1 MEAGGTSV
9 LASCLQ
15 LLAWTPEQL
24 AREINR
30 KCGPGTISPKA
41 PYNWLKGALPRRR
54 LPHIV
59 ATILSERLGEPITV
73 GALWPDHFPA
83 TARQARPSIVPAQRG
98 PAADPAPPEP
108 PTPDLSLPD
117 PLPAAVDWLLG
128 DDAAPPT
135 RSLGA
140 EIPPEALEILTARIR
155 QLRLL
160 DDSSHGGLVMDWAL
174 QDLRWARKMATDYA
188 YPVSTGIRLH
198 RIIAE
203 LAQLAGWLAAD
214 LGLERRSR
222 SCFLTA
228 LEAARTAGDHSL
240 AAYVIS
246 CMSYRATWS
255 GRGEEALR
263 LIRIARKGSAGEEPG
278 ITQAL
283 LATRQARAHAGLGDE
298 AGCRRALEEAAELS
312 QAGGPPADAPWA
324 YWLSPAV
331 MVADAG
337 RAWLEI
343 GRPRQA
349 EWHLQRG
356 IELLGDSQPRNRLL
370 HCASLAEARL
380 GRGEVDGAAEAAGD
394 ALDLTDTVTS
404 LRATA
409 RLSELR
415 GRFLRFD
422 SPAARRIV
430 QRTDDLL
437 RADRPQE
444 EDSPRAAS

>member
-15 LLAWTPEQL
+15 LLSWTPEQL

-30 KCGPGTISPKA
+30 KCGPGTISAKA

-54 LPHIV
+54 LPHVV
-59 ATILSERLGEPITV
+59 ATILSERLGEHITV
-73 GALWPDHFPA
+73 GALWPQHFPPS
-83 TARQARPSIVPAQRG
+83 ARQARPSLVPDPRG
-98 PAADPAPPEP
+98 ATSTGIPDPAPEP
-108 PTPDLSLPD
+108 PLPD

-128 DDAAPPT
+128 DENAPPA
-135 RSLGA
+135 RMRGA
-140 EIPPEALEILTARIR
+140 EIPVEALDMLTARIR

-174 QDLRWARKMATDYA
+174 QDLRWARKMAADYA
-188 YPVSTGIRLH
+188 YPASTGVRLH
-198 RIIAE
+198 GIIAE

-228 LEAARTAGDHSL
+228 LDAARTAGDRSL

-246 CMSYRATWS
+246 CMSYRAAWS

-298 AGCRRALEEAAELS
+298 TGCRRALEEAAELS

-349 EWHLQRG
+349 EWHLQHG

-380 GRGEVDGAAEAAGD
+380 ARGEVDGAAEAAGD

-422 SPAARRIV
+422 SAAARTIV

>member
-1 MEAGGTSV
+1 MDAGGTSV

-15 LLAWTPEQL
+15 HLAWTPEQL

-41 PYNWLKGALPRRR
+41 PYNWLKGSLPRRR
-54 LPHIV
+54 LPHVV
-59 ATILSERLGEPITV
+59 ASILSERLGETVTV
-73 GALWPDHFPA
+73 GELWPRHFPA
-83 TARQARPSIVPAQRG
+83 ATPAPAG
-98 PAADPAPPEP
+98 PPAPPVADVTAAAEAEAEA
-108 PTPDLSLPD
+108 LD
-117 PLPAAVDWLLG
+117 PLPAAVDWLVG
-128 DDAAPPT
+128 DDSPLPARAH
-135 RSLGA
+135 GA
-140 EIPPEALEILTARIR
+140 EIPDEALEILTARIR

-160 DDSSHGGLVMDWAL
+160 DDSARSRLVMDWAL
-174 QDLRWARKMATDYA
+174 QDLRWARTMAADYA
-188 YPVSTGIRLH
+188 YPAPTGVRLH

-214 LGLERRSR
+214 LGLEARSR

-228 LEAARTAGDHSL
+228 LAAARAAGDRPL

-246 CMSYRATWS
+246 CMSYRAAWA
-255 GRGEEALR
+255 GQGEQALR

-298 AGCRRALEEAAELS
+298 VGCLRALEEAAELS
-312 QAGGPPADAPWA
+312 AAGGPPADAPWA

-349 EWHLQRG
+349 EWHLQHG

-370 HCASLAEARL
+370 HSASLAEARL
-380 GRGEVDGAAEAAGD
+380 ARGEVDGAAEAAAD

-409 RLSELR
+409 RLAELR
-415 GRFLRFD
+415 RRFLRFD
-422 SPAARRIV
+422 SATARRIV

-437 RADRPQE
+437 TADRPPAA
-444 EDSPRAAS
+444 DSPRAAC